1 MIPPRVRHQYEYR
14 LFVFQ
19 GSVQRFI
26 AEYEAP
32 SNERVV
38 NAMAL
43 QLAWAWSEC
52 QSLEERAADIRV
64 EFESLLPERFWA
76 TVADMEPEDLIVL
89 PPRVLAKAGEESW
102 AVVSRFARHRQPPL
116 VMFEEQNEVVVY
128 VGRQRYE
135 DFVVFYGFNVD
146 VGSNLQIRRFYSFR
160 TLQLAIIFV
169 DNHWYRS
176 PEWEMCNLAKL
187 GKMSQVREDIESV
200 FSKED
205 NFAKGIMHV
214 WEWISV
220 G

>member
-1 MIPPRVRHQYEYR
+1 MIPPRIRHQYEYR

-19 GSVQRFI
+19 ELVQRFI

-102 AVVSRFARHRQPPL
+102 DVVSRFARHRQPPF
-116 VMFEEQNEVVVY
+116 VVFEERNEVVVY
-128 VGRQRYE
+128 TGRQ
-135 DFVVFYGFNVD
+135 
-146 VGSNLQIRRFYSFR
+146 RFYSFR

-176 PEWEMCNLAKL
+176 PEWEMCDLAKL
-187 GKMSQVREDIESV
+187 GKTSQVREDIESV
-200 FSKED
+200 FSEED
-205 NFAKGIMHV
+205 DFVEGISRV
-214 WEWISV
+214 WQWISV

>member
-1 MIPPRVRHQYEYR
+1 MRTTDVHDRNTRIQHQYEYR

-19 GSVQRFI
+19 ESVQRFI

-52 QSLEERAADIRV
+52 QSLEECAVDIRV

-89 PPRVLAKAGEESW
+89 PPCILAKAGEESW
-102 AVVSRFARHRQPPL
+102 AVVSRFARHRQPPF
-116 VMFEEQNEVVVY
+116 VVFEERNEVVIY
-128 VGRQRYE
+128 TGRQ
-135 DFVVFYGFNVD
+135 
-146 VGSNLQIRRFYSFR
+146 RFYSFR

-176 PEWEMCNLAKL
+176 PEWEMCDLAKL
-187 GKMSQVREDIESV
+187 GKTSQVREDIESV
-200 FSKED
+200 FSEEE
-205 NFAKGIMHV
+205 NFAKGIMRV